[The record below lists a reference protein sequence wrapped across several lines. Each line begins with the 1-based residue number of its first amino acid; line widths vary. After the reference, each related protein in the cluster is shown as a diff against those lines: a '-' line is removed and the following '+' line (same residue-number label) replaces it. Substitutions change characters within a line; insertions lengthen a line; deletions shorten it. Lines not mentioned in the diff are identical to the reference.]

1 MSKWEERY
9 NELKNGKL
17 DEKMQEFKEKAKNK
31 EGKEELKEENR
42 GFSKEDY
49 KEYKIYERI
58 KQNMPKIEN
67 LLEYR
72 GYLKVQLKQIDN
84 ELARRE
90 EIVRLE
96 NEQKQLESDL
106 EDLKIEKASLEFDL
120 KDKNLSE
127 EEKSEKEAE
136 LRKIKDA
143 INQNQDNFSKN
154 LKTLIDKKSKE
165 NKKDE
170 ENHIGIKYRQMSEEE
185 LKDRKT
191 DIGSKISK
199 CNMAARNLVEGKSWD
214 AIDIKLQNW
223 KTYTSSKET
232 AEKIK
237 RAAKVNDRTDV
248 KESQEIKKEENDSKL
263 AKISEFEQ
271 KHPKLATMKNW
282 VLNQWS
288 KLKNKITKRM
298 DTKEK
303 SKEEEVEAEAEEKG
317 TQEPTNNKE
326 DEFRAYLRNVAEKGM
341 KQADTERREEL
352 KKRAQAKIEN
362 DSIEQAD
369 TDSQER

>member
-1 MSKWEERY
+1 MSKWEEKY
-9 NELKNGKL
+9 QELLNGKL
-17 DEKMQEFKEKAKNK
+17 NEKMRDFKEKEQNK
-31 EGKEELKEENR
+31 TL
-42 GFSKEDY
+42 SKEDY
-49 KEYKIYERI
+49 KEYKTMERVE
-58 KQNMPKIEN
+58 QNMPKIAN

-72 GYLKVQLKQIDN
+72 ESLRKQLKQIDD
-84 ELARRE
+84 ELARRK
-90 EIVRLE
+90 EIDRLE
-96 NEQKQLESDL
+96 KEQKKLDSDL
-106 EDLKIEKASLEFDL
+106 VDLRIDKVDIEFDL

-127 EEKSEKEAE
+127 EEKSKKEDE
-136 LRKIKDA
+136 LRKIKDK
-143 INQNQDNFSKN
+143 INKNQDRFSKN
-154 LKTLIDKKSKE
+154 ITTLEEIKSI
-165 NKKDE
+165 NKRE
-170 ENHIGIKYRQMSEEE
+170 SQMSEEE

-248 KESQEIKKEENDSKL
+248 KGSQGIKKEENDDLTL
-263 AKISEFEQ
+263 ARISEFEQ

-282 VLNQWS
+282 VLNHWS
-288 KLKNKITKRM
+288 KLKSKITERIKPNEENR
-298 DTKEK
+298 
-303 SKEEEVEAEAEEKG
+303 EEEKA

-341 KQADTERREEL
+341 KQADVEKREEL
-352 KKRAQAKIEN
+352 KKRAQAKIKN
-362 DSIEQAD
+362 DSIEQAN
-369 TDSQER
+369 TDSKER